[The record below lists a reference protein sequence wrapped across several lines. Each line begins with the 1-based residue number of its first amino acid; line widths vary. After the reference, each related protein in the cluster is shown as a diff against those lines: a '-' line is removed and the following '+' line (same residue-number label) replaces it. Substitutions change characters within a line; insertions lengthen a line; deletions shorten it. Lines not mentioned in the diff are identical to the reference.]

1 VSALLEVQDLRVQ
14 FETAD
19 GLVQAVDGVS
29 YSVDAGATLGIVG
42 ESGSGKTAAS
52 LAILGLTQGTSAR
65 ISGRI
70 LFEGRDLLALT
81 PGELRSIRGSDIAIS
96 FQDPLA
102 SLHPLYKIGTQVIEA
117 IVTHR
122 QVSKAAARDRAIDLL
137 ELLGIPD
144 PHRRVDQYP
153 DQLSTE
159 MRRRTMLAM
168 ALSNEPKLL
177 IADEPTGGLDVTAQT
192 QILQLLDQVR
202 RRLGMATIIIARDM
216 GVVAE
221 IADEICVLA
230 AGRIIERAS
239 AEAAGRSRPGT
250 SR

>member
-1 VSALLEVQDLRVQ
+1 M
-14 FETAD
+14 
-19 GLVQAVDGVS
+19 
-29 YSVDAGATLGIVG
+29 
-42 ESGSGKTAAS
+42 
-52 LAILGLTQGTSAR
+52 
-65 ISGRI
+65 
-70 LFEGRDLLALT
+70 
-81 PGELRSIRGSDIAIS
+81 S
-96 FQDPLA
+96 FQDPVA
-102 SLHPLYKIGTQVIEA
+102 SLHPLYTIGTQVIEA

-137 ELLGIPD
+137 ELFGIPD

-159 MRRRTMLAM
+159 MRRRAMLAM

-202 RRLGMATIIIARDM
+202 RRLGMATIITARDM

-221 IADEICVLA
+221 MADEICVLA
-230 AGRIIERAS
+230 AGRIVERAS
-239 AEAAGRSRPGT
+239 TEAAGRSRPAT